1 MKEEDK
7 KEAST
12 ASEAEKPS
20 NEASSAS
27 IKTEAMEAEDAGEK
41 SKSEAEAK
49 SKSEA
54 SASAS
59 TSAASDGKIKAEAKS
74 VLPSGEAGD
83 GDMDEAAMRR
93 ALQVR
98 QFGISVWNSGKLKTL
113 NLGKISSNWKK
124 FCNECWMKTNFREL
138 L

>member
-49 SKSEA
+49 SKAE
-54 SASAS
+54 AS

-113 NLGKISSNWKK
+113 EFGKISSNW
-124 FCNECWMKTNFREL
+124 
-138 L
+138 

>member
-49 SKSEA
+49 SKAEA
-54 SASAS
+54 SASA
-59 TSAASDGKIKAEAKS
+59 SAASDGKIKAEAKS

-98 QFGISVWNSGKLKTL
+98 KFGISVWNSVKLKDL
-113 NLGKISSNWKK
+113 EFGKNIVKLK
-124 FCNECWMKTNFREL
+124 EDL
-138 L
+138 

>member
-20 NEASSAS
+20 NEASSSS

-49 SKSEA
+49 SKAEA
-54 SASAS
+54 STAS

-98 QFGISVWNSGKLKTL
+98 KFGISVWNSGKLKTF

-124 FCNECWMKTNFREL
+124 FCNEC
-138 L
+138 

>member
-20 NEASSAS
+20 NEASSSS

-49 SKSEA
+49 SKAE
-54 SASAS
+54 ASAS

-98 QFGISVWNSGKLKTL
+98 KFGISVWNSGKLKTF

-124 FCNECWMKTNFREL
+124 FCNEC
-138 L
+138 

>member
-49 SKSEA
+49 SKAEA
-54 SASAS
+54 STAS

-113 NLGKISSNWKK
+113 EFGQNIVKLK
-124 FCNECWMKTNFREL
+124 EVL
-138 L
+138 